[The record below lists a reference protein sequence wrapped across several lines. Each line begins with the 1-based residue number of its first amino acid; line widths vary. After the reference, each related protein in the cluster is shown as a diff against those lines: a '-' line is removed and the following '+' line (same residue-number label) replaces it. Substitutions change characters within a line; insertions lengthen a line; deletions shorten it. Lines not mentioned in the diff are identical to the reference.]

1 MELDHPKQPGEEKNF
16 DSLSHHFLADNT
28 AFSVQSVFNSEGPEL
43 VGRAVAGD
51 STGGSGREEGEGE
64 GEGEYVDD
72 GLVEERRQEM
82 GQLDFGSC
90 CVALT
95 IRSRLLVLRIPH
107 K

>member
-1 MELDHPKQPGEEKNF
+1 MELNHPKQPGEEKNF

-43 VGRAVAGD
+43 VGCDVAGE
-51 STGGSGREEGEGE
+51 STGGSGREEGE